1 MINDSQIFHIY
12 CHSKYLFIFC
22 NKRLVS
28 VCCPSTPFEVWH
40 CLNSYCDIY
49 SNLDYL
55 FFCCFL
61 FRIPLLYVEYPFE
74 TSVSWSNCSESLS
87 SLDETRKMTANIF
100 GHFFLSP
107 LAFVLLFSCC
117 CRPNETKQKEKKQ
130 NERRNETQR
139 NEIQIENQI

>member
-49 SNLDYL
+49 SILDYL
-55 FFCCFL
+55 FICCFL

-87 SLDETRKMTANIF
+87 SLVETRKMTANIF

-117 CRPNETKQKEKKQ
+117 YRPNETKQKEKKQ

-139 NEIQIENQI
+139 NEIQFENQI